1 MTHISD
7 VFYQLLSQLHHEFI
21 PAAAMYISVHLDRIL
36 QVCETIMYIL
46 LPSYYILLSYTH

>member
-36 QVCETIMYIL
+36 QVC
-46 LPSYYILLSYTH
+46 